1 MNTEEEKFE
10 SFRVEVREK
19 LDGVINADEISEI
32 DKEHVTEQIRQG
44 VSCRTQL

>member
-1 MNTEEEKFE
+1 MNAEEEKFE
-10 SFRVEVREK
+10 ALREVREK

>member
-1 MNTEEEKFE
+1 MNAEEEKFE
-10 SFRVEVREK
+10 ALREVREK
-19 LDGVINADEISEI
+19 LDDVINADEISEI

>member
-1 MNTEEEKFE
+1 MNAEEEEFE
-10 SFRVEVREK
+10 ALREVREK